1 MSKRA
6 QNGAA
11 DLADLSR
18 PKRPR
23 RESALHQADTG
34 AASDVDVLMS
44 DHGASDAEGGA
55 DASLS
60 VPKVRHTLEEVK
72 TLGTSLWQTVRD
84 ATTKE

>member
-6 QNGAA
+6 QNGAS

-23 RESALHQADTG
+23 RENAQHQTDTG

-55 DASLS
+55 DITYALPHVLS
-60 VPKVRHTLEEVK
+60 PEEVRA
-72 TLGTSLWQTVRD
+72 LGSSLLQTVRD
-84 ATTKE
+84 AVSKE

>member
-6 QNGAA
+6 QNGAS

-23 RESALHQADTG
+23 RETAQHQTETG

-44 DHGASDAEGGA
+44 DHGGSDAEGGA
-55 DASLS
+55 DASYAMPN
-60 VPKVRHTLEEVK
+60 VPTLEEVK
-72 TLGTSLWQTVRD
+72 VLGSSLLQTVRD
-84 ATTKE
+84 AVSKE

>member
-6 QNGAA
+6 QNGAT

-23 RESALHQADTG
+23 RETTLHQADTG

-44 DHGASDAEGGA
+44 DHAASDIEGGVDGGSA
-55 DASLS
+55 L
-60 VPKVRHTLEEVK
+60 PKVLSLDEVN
-72 TLGTSLWQTVRD
+72 TLGLSLLQTARD
-84 ATTKE
+84 AVSKE